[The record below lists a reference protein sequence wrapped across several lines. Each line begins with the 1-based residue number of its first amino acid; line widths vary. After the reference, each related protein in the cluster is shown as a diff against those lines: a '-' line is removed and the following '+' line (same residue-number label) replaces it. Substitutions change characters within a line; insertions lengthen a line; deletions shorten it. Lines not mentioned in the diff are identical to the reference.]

1 MTLVTARS
9 GLQMNVEARGVGPPV
24 VLLHGFTGSARSW
37 GPLFDLLAERHT
49 LISVDI
55 TGHGESAK
63 PADVDAYAMERVA
76 RDVIDAVHTAGV
88 RQPAWFGYSMGGR
101 LALYIAATYPAEVSR
116 LALLGASAGLA
127 DEDARASR
135 RAADEALAARI
146 ERDGIPAFVEEWEQ
160 LPLWKSQARLPAD
173 VRDAIRAGRLANDPI
188 GLAGSLRGMGTG
200 AQPPLHE
207 QLADITIPTLVL
219 AGEEDERYVAIGT
232 ELARAMPDAQ
242 FEAIPT
248 AGHAAH
254 LENPAGCARVL
265 AGFLSGPTST

>member
-1 MTLVTARS
+1 MTLVTVGS
-9 GLQMNVEARGVGPPV
+9 GLQLNVEARGVGPPV
-24 VLLHGFTGSARSW
+24 VLLHGFTGSALSW
-37 GPLFDLLAERHT
+37 GSFFDRLAERHT
-49 LISVDI
+49 LVSVDI

-63 PADVDAYAMERVA
+63 PADVVAYRMDRVA
-76 RDVIDAVHTAGV
+76 WDVIDAIHTTGV
-88 RQPAWFGYSMGGR
+88 REPAWFGYSMGGR

-135 RAADEALAARI
+135 RASDEALADRI
-146 ERDGIPAFVEEWEQ
+146 ERDGIAAFVDEWER
-160 LPLWKSQARLPAD
+160 LPLWKSQARLPVE
-173 VRDAIRAGRLANDPI
+173 VRDAIRAGRLVNDPI

-207 QLADITIPTLVL
+207 QLAGITIPTLLL
-219 AGEEDERYVAIGT
+219 AGEEDERYVAIGND
-232 ELARAMPDAQ
+232 LARAMPNAQ
-242 FEAIPT
+242 FEAIPA

-254 LENPAGCARVL
+254 LENPEECVRVL